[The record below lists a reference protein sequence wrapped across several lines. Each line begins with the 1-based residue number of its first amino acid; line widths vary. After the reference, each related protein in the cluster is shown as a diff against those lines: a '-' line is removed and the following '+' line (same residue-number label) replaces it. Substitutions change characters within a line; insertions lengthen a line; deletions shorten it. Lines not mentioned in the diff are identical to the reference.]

1 MCPRANVKG
10 DYRQGGVSIAA
21 GRRHAIAT
29 KWDEDMNA
37 LFVCLL
43 VLLFPVSTID
53 AESGARDDYGRSR
66 PDGLIIPWQSLLQG
80 NGLEGWGPT
89 ASSGAWARDGDAVIG
104 NLDGKRKSHLFQ
116 GDSNWKNYENSLFV
130 TLKKGSCMQFPFRV
144 TDDRKGFYFVEFDY
158 AWQSINVTLREPDR
172 HGVTKLSVVNFPLE
186 KGREYH
192 LIISARHR
200 SLTTYIDGKLVNQVT
215 DASYDGGGIG
225 IAMWWDTRAK
235 YRDPKI
241 RHYKWP

>member
-1 MCPRANVKG
+1 
-10 DYRQGGVSIAA
+10 
-21 GRRHAIAT
+21 
-29 KWDEDMNA
+29 MNI

-43 VLLFPVSTID
+43 TFIFFVSTVD
-53 AESGARDDYGRSR
+53 ADAGADDDYGRSR

-80 NGLEGWGPT
+80 KGLEGWLT
-89 ASSGAWARDGDAVIG
+89 TSSSGEWSRVGDAVVG
-104 NLDGKRKSHLFQ
+104 QLDGKRKSHIFQ
-116 GDSNWKNYENSLFV
+116 GDTGWKNYEYSLFV
-130 TLKKGSCMQFPFRV
+130 TLEEGSCMQFPFRV

-158 AWQSINVTLREPDR
+158 AWQTINVTLREPGIP
-172 HGVTKLSVVNFPLE
+172 GVTKLSVVNYALE

-215 DASYDGGGIG
+215 DGRYDGGGIG
-225 IAMWWDTRAK
+225 IAMWWDTRAT
-235 YRDPKI
+235 YRDPKV

>member
-1 MCPRANVKG
+1 MSHLFLFGVLTILLAAAPRH
-10 DYRQGGVSIAA
+10 QAA
-21 GRRHAIAT
+21 PGP
-29 KWDEDMNA
+29 E
-37 LFVCLL
+37 
-43 VLLFPVSTID
+43 
-53 AESGARDDYGRSR
+53 DDYGRSR
-66 PDGLIIPWQSLLQG
+66 PGGLTVPWQSLLLG
-80 NGLEGWGPT
+80 ERLDGWST
-89 ASSGAWARDGDAVIG
+89 AAPSGEWSRVGDTVVG
-104 NLDGKRKSHLFQ
+104 KLDGKRKSHMFQ
-116 GDSNWKNYENSLFV
+116 GDSNLKNYEYSLFV
-130 TLKKGSCMQFPFRV
+130 TLEKGSCMQFPFRV

-172 HGVTKLSVVNFPLE
+172 HGVTKLSVVNYPLE

-215 DASYDGGGIG
+215 DARYDGGGIG

-241 RHYKWP
+241 RHYSWP